1 MVRKI
6 LLDTDPGIDDAV
18 ALTMALFDPRLEVQ
32 ALTAVAGNVNAE
44 QATRNVQAIVDQL
57 DPPRLPRIGAATVP
71 DRELASSVDLYG
83 ADGLGNA
90 NFPVA
95 ELHQRHASEKVLYD
109 EIRTSPGNVTVLAL
123 GPLTNVAS
131 ALRRDPNWATQ
142 VGHIIFVGGTVTAAG
157 NVTAAAE
164 FNAYCDPT
172 AAQEVFHSPTTKTL
186 IPLDVTEQIVLT
198 YDLFDQLPNDLSRAG
213 RFLRKILPYA
223 FRSHRQYLGMEGI
236 PLHDAVGV
244 VAALHPELFT
254 FQDMSGDVETAG
266 VLTLGATV
274 FDRRRRPDLRPN
286 MAVAVDVD
294 ASGVIDA
301 ILRSLQAAADAS

>member
-1 MVRKI
+1 MVRKV
-6 LLDTDPGIDDAV
+6 LLDSDPGIDDAV
-18 ALTMALFDPRLEVQ
+18 ALAMALFDPRLEVQ
-32 ALTAVAGNVNAE
+32 AVTAVAGNVNAE
-44 QATRNVQAIVDQL
+44 QASRNVQAVVDQL
-57 DPPRLPRIGAATVP
+57 DPPRLPRVGAASP
-71 DRELASSVDLYG
+71 AERELASSIDLYG

-95 ELHQRHASEKVLYD
+95 ELHQRHASEKVMFD
-109 EIRTSPGNVTVLAL
+109 EIRLSPGSVTVLAL
-123 GPLTNVAS
+123 GPLTNVAA

-142 VGHIIFVGGTVTAAG
+142 VGHIIFVGGTVTSPG

-164 FNAYCDPT
+164 FNAYCDP
-172 AAQEVFHSPTTKTL
+172 AAAREVFQSPTTKTM

-198 YDLFDQLPNDLSRAG
+198 YDLFDQLPDELSRVG

-223 FRSHRQYLGMEGI
+223 FRSYRQYLGMEGI

-254 FQDMSGDVETAG
+254 FQEMSGDVETAG
-266 VLTLGATV
+266 ILTLGQTV
-274 FDRRRRPDLRPN
+274 FDRRRRPDWRPN

-294 ASGVIDA
+294 AAGVIDA
-301 ILRSLQAAADAS
+301 ILRSLHAAADAS